1 MRKMG
6 IYYEENVFLIAFTMN
21 LLWGK
26 CFPHSIYYEENI
38 FLIVKFSKEIFLIFQ
53 WFIQRIKNLNFKKIF
68 SHTKWVKTLVKIFK
82 NGFFQKSSKFFGKC
96 SESSD
101 SFRKLKVSIYFFQ
114 YKMGHNTYKFQKLN
128 FQEIPGNRGI
138 HNSGYWKIA
147 GLTACYFQGNSWKL
161 GASIIRVIGK

>member
-1 MRKMG
+1 M
-6 IYYEENVFLIAFTMN
+6 VF
-21 LLWGK
+21 
-26 CFPHSIYYEENI
+26 
-38 FLIVKFSKEIFLIFQ
+38 
-53 WFIQRIKNLNFKKIF
+53 FK
-68 SHTKWVKTLVKIFK
+68 
-82 NGFFQKSSKFFGKC
+82 KSSKFFGKC

-161 GASIIRVIGK
+161 GASTISVVRGTPGNFEV

>member
-1 MRKMG
+1 
-6 IYYEENVFLIAFTMN
+6 MN
-21 LLWGK
+21 
-26 CFPHSIYYEENI
+26 F
-38 FLIVKFSKEIFLIFQ
+38 
-53 WFIQRIKNLNFKKIF
+53 FKKSSKFFEKCSESFDSSRRLKISKSIF

-161 GASIIRVIGK
+161 GASTMPVIRGTPGNI

>member
-1 MRKMG
+1 MLR
-6 IYYEENVFLIAFTMN
+6 
-21 LLWGK
+21 
-26 CFPHSIYYEENI
+26 
-38 FLIVKFSKEIFLIFQ
+38 IFQ
-53 WFIQRIKNLNFKKIF
+53 FIQKIENLKINF

-138 HNSGYWKIA
+138 HNLGYWKIA

-161 GASIIRVIGK
+161 RASTIWVIGK